1 MLLLLSSFA
10 ARNSSCRLLAAKCS
24 ASNIILSS
32 SCGRVVVLRN
42 NTSTIHRRSLSVL
55 ATSSAYSLNAAVQV
69 QVQVQFQFQTQIIQ
83 SSSYYYYQNIQ
94 NIQNIQNTQNIQN
107 QQRRSLHLTPREIDH
122 LQLYQC
128 GVLAQNRLAR
138 GLRLNVPE
146 SIALITSQMMERIR
160 DGKYNISD
168 LMIMGQSLLGLKQV
182 LPGVASIIKD
192 VQIEATF
199 NDGTKLLTIH
209 SPICKLNGNL
219 SLALKGSFLPIPDLS
234 VFELDDEENGLEE
247 EEEEDTAPGLVT
259 TVDDD
264 TTNSS
269 PGIILNKLRLD
280 TLIELSVTNTG
291 DRPIQ
296 VGSHYAFLETN
307 KALEFDRLQSIGK
320 RLNIPSGSS
329 VRFEPGEIKTIT
341 LIDIG
346 GKKKIIS
353 GNRLHN
359 GSLDTN
365 EIMKR
370 VILNGFKHSP
380 ASTSTSSTSTSS
392 LEEIPITVVKG
403 QPCIVSRSTY
413 NDMYGPTIGDK
424 IKLGDTKLIIEI
436 ENDLTTYGEECKFG
450 GGKTLREGMG
460 QVRYIVI
467 FIFYIF
473 NLRFILRFNLRFI

>member
-1 MLLLLSSFA
+1 
-10 ARNSSCRLLAAKCS
+10 
-24 ASNIILSS
+24 
-32 SCGRVVVLRN
+32 
-42 NTSTIHRRSLSVL
+42 
-55 ATSSAYSLNAAVQV
+55 
-69 QVQVQFQFQTQIIQ
+69 
-83 SSSYYYYQNIQ
+83 
-94 NIQNIQNTQNIQN
+94 
-107 QQRRSLHLTPREIDH
+107 
-122 LQLYQC
+122 
-128 GVLAQNRLAR
+128 
-138 GLRLNVPE
+138 
-146 SIALITSQMMERIR
+146 MERIR

-234 VFELDDEENGLEE
+234 VFELDDEENVLEL

-259 TVDDD
+259 TVDDS
-264 TTNSS
+264 SS

-307 KALEFDRLQSIGK
+307 KALEFDRIQSIGK

-380 ASTSTSSTSTSS
+380 ASTSTSS

-460 QVRYIVI
+460 QVR
-467 FIFYIF
+467 
-473 NLRFILRFNLRFI
+473 